1 MNYGPLL
8 GLAAYFCF
16 SVIASYPFLRYDM
29 LTFEL
34 HEAVNVV
41 IGGVVGAIAGWITTH
56 IYYSKGWG
64 AQKLQEW
71 FAREASAVMLSAH
84 YPRFFA
90 SPTAYRFPVPAPTK
104 QSVPSLWE
112 VIFEAYPASHDSET
126 NIALRVHDD
135 GWDFPTERGL
145 KVSSASTAS
154 PIFVSRI
161 GFGFMQIKVPPLPR
175 PGQYELTF
183 EMQDL
188 AGHKNVQ
195 SISFIAN

>member
-1 MNYGPLL
+1 MDTTPLL
-8 GLAAYFCF
+8 GAISYF
-16 SVIASYPFLRYDM
+16 VLIAISSHPFLPYEM

-34 HEAVNVV
+34 HEAINVV
-41 IGGVVGAIAGWITTH
+41 VGGVVGALTGWVTTH

-84 YPRFFA
+84 YPKFFA
-90 SPTAYRFPVPAPTK
+90 SVSAYRVSVPPQIKKGT
-104 QSVPSLWE
+104 PSLWD
-112 VIFEAYPASHDSET
+112 VIFETYPVTHGTTVDLAV
-126 NIALRVHDD
+126 RVHDD

-145 KVSSASTAS
+145 KVTANYALA
-154 PIFVSRI
+154 PIYVSRI
-161 GFGFMQIKVPPLPR
+161 GFGFMQIKVPPTPA
-175 PGQYELTF
+175 PGEFALTF

-195 SISFIAN
+195 SISFVSV